1 MEKRIKSLYIVT
13 IIAIL
18 AFLAMQAFWLYGRY
32 DFALRE
38 HGRTLAQRII
48 KCVETYNAIRE
59 ASSKQTAATLGDN
72 DNKNVFSIP
81 SFSLHQLRSQG

>member
-1 MEKRIKSLYIVT
+1 
-13 IIAIL
+13 
-18 AFLAMQAFWLYGRY
+18 MQAFWLYGRY

-59 ASSKQTAATLGDN
+59 ASSKQTATTLGDN

-81 SFSLHQLRSQG
+81 SFSLHQQYGDTVKTTRTAKLSTYI